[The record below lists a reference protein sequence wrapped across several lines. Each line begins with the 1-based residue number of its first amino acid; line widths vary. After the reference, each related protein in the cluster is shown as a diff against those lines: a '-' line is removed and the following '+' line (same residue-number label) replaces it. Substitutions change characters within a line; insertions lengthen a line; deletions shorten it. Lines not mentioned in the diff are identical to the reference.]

1 MVQFMRPQAT
11 VFLSVN
17 VFVAEL
23 SVCRGEL
30 ALAFCESGPHK
41 NYSTCEVGCAE
52 TLLLE
57 F

>member
-1 MVQFMRPQAT
+1 MVQFMKPQAT

-41 NYSTCEVGCAE
+41 NYGTCEVGCAE